1 MAKMIPLYSRYGT
14 YRIGRPLTHYRVGGT
29 SRYITALVS
38 AFEELQAAHE
48 LTLLQSR
55 KSRKRL
61 SDRFRSASVWTPP
74 HHPLERAA
82 LSLELWRHRLDLLHS
97 PDFIAPIRG
106 GKRHVITV
114 HDLSFIHFPEY
125 FTADSR
131 NYYNGQIAA
140 SVRRADHI
148 LAVSEAT
155 KRDLMDILDLPA
167 DMITVQLHGVDE
179 QFKPLARSQSAGAI
193 EALDLP
199 ESFFLFVGTLEPR
212 KNLVGLARAYQA
224 LKLELPDAP
233 KLVLAGRPG
242 WHFEQLMADVS
253 AVGMDADILIRHSV
267 TDSQLPALYNHAVAL
282 IMPSFYEG
290 FGLPALEAMACG
302 TLPIVSQVASLPEIV
317 GAVGAL
323 VNPRDTA
330 TIAAALKR
338 SLIDSDWRERQTAA
352 ALKRAAGFRW
362 IDSARAALNCYD
374 AVLN

>member
-1 MAKMIPLYSRYGT
+1 MA
-14 YRIGRPLTHYRVGGT
+14 RIGLDARLTHYRVGGT

-38 AFEELQAAHE
+38 AFEQLQAPQE

-55 KSRKRL
+55 KSSERL
-61 SDRFRSASVWTPP
+61 SQRFKSAPVWTPP

-82 LSLELWRHRLDLLHS
+82 LSLELWRHRFDLLHS

-125 FTADSR
+125 FTAASR

-140 SVRRADHI
+140 SAQRADHI

-167 DMITVQLHGVDE
+167 EMITVQLHGVDE
-179 QFKPLARSQSAGAI
+179 QFKPLPSSQSAGAI
-193 EALDLP
+193 QALDLP

-212 KNLVGLARAYQA
+212 KNLAGMARAYRE

-242 WHFEQLMADVS
+242 WHFEQVMSDVS
-253 AVGMDADILIRHSV
+253 AAGMDADILIRHSV

-282 IMPSFYEG
+282 LMPSFYEG

-302 TLPIVSQVASLPEIV
+302 TVPIVSQVASLPEIV
-317 GAVGAL
+317 GTVGAK
-323 VNPRDTA
+323 VDPHDTT
-330 TIAAALKR
+330 TIAAAMKR
-338 SLIDSDWRERQTAA
+338 VLADSDWSKQQAAA

-362 IDSARAALNCYD
+362 IDSARIALNCYD